1 MNVKYW
7 LMKTEPTSY
16 SIDDLRGD
24 GKTHWEGVRN
34 YQARNYMRDDMNIDD
49 LVLVYHSNT
58 EPTGVAGLGRICS
71 RPYPDYFSWDPQSR
85 YFDPK
90 SSEENPRWVMVDVE
104 FVEKFSRIVSL
115 AELKEHQGLQ
125 DMLVIKR
132 GMRLSIQPVQ
142 KQHFDIITNL
152 GRTDS
157 VSEFDE

>member
-1 MNVKYW
+1 
-7 LMKTEPTSY
+7 MKTKNLILTLLA
-16 SIDDLRGD
+16 IFI
-24 GKTHWEGVRN
+24 
-34 YQARNYMRDDMNIDD
+34 Q
-49 LVLVYHSNT
+49 
-58 EPTGVAGLGRICS
+58 ICS
-71 RPYPDYFSWDPQSR
+71 LQSQNPEYPDYFSWDPQSR